1 MSTARITDDNLGAWL
16 IKCQPTVN
24 VEVPRAILSGDRT
37 PITRWCVATNYR
49 SRMMKAGDRVLL
61 WVSGDG
67 RRLARGIWGAGHVT
81 WPVRRMLDEQGCQ
94 LEKLE
99 VPLSVLLLLDG
110 LPAEEIRSAGIA
122 LEVWRSPMG
131 SNPSWIEIDQL
142 AALDEL
148 LAQRS

>member
-24 VEVPRAILSGDRT
+24 VEVPRAILS
-37 PITRWCVATNYR
+37 
-49 SRMMKAGDRVLL
+49 GDRVLL

>member
-24 VEVPRAILSGDRT
+24 VEVPRAILS
-37 PITRWCVATNYR
+37 
-49 SRMMKAGDRVLL
+49 GDRVLL

-142 AALDEL
+142 AALDAL

>member
-24 VEVPRAILSGDRT
+24 VEVPRAILSGDR
-37 PITRWCVATNYR
+37 
-49 SRMMKAGDRVLL
+49 VLL

-67 RRLARGIWGAGHVT
+67 RRLARGIWGAGQVT